1 MAGKGVTIDFNA
13 NVARFTSSVDKM
25 TNDLAKFQTNADRI
39 SKNVNK
45 SFSTLGSG
53 LKGIFGGLG
62 AALSV
67 HELGQMAEVGNME
80 ARLKLATRNSVE
92 FAQAQENVRRIAAS
106 TQSSLEET
114 ATLYTRISQSLLDV
128 GGTQKQVAATTEA
141 MALAL
146 KVSGATTAEANSA
159 MLQFSQIISSGKTE
173 MGEFNAVNEAAPR
186 LIKALADG
194 LGVPIGRL
202 RDLQKEGKLTRDVW
216 VEALGSQLPKL
227 MKEAES
233 MPTTISGA
241 FTALRNETLLAV
253 GEIDKLTGAT
263 KRVAEAIGLITKG
276 AEGWKNFITQ
286 SEQQEISKRLE
297 AIRFEMDTILAQR
310 KLISN
315 LGFDSSSFRSDALNE
330 FNSEALKLQ
339 NNLQKMQTDSDAAQ
353 KAAGKAAE
361 EAIALAKKRAKEAE
375 NAAGAEKRRAEAQK
389 AAEAAAKKASLDR
402 EKIFQHEIDAE
413 LKAFNEYHKNRERI
427 AKEAQEA
434 LDGLMKEG
442 RNLQLSVDPMA
453 RMNAEVERYNE
464 LLKVGAINQQ
474 TFDLAI
480 TKSAADLERATSG
493 NVEKLKFSVDS
504 ASEHMNAV
512 LIGFQTNVQR
522 NLGDTLFRSLSG
534 DFDNIGDAWK
544 TMLLR
549 MASDAAAANL
559 SKVIFGEDGTGGSG
573 LLGKGLSLLGS
584 VLGLFGGGG
593 SAAGSFLKSTSG
605 IMNITSGGSF
615 GQAAKGAYFD
625 SGNANFTAFAK
636 GGIVDSPTL
645 FKFASGGSINNGL
658 MGEAG
663 PEAIMPLKRDSQG
676 RLGVSGGGGRSVV
689 ITQNINIDSRTDRAE
704 VHALV
709 SRAVRQG
716 NAELVDRLGRQGV
729 I

>member
-13 NVARFTSSVDKM
+13 NVARFASSVDKM
-25 TNDLAKFQTNADRI
+25 TNDLSKFQTNADRI

-45 SFSTLGSG
+45 SFDRLGSG
-53 LKGIFGGLG
+53 MQAAFSGI
-62 AALSV
+62 AAAVSLR
-67 HELGQMAEVGNME
+67 ELGQMAEAFGNME

-92 FAQAQENVRRIAAS
+92 FAQAQENVRRIAAT

-159 MLQFSQIISSGKTE
+159 MLQFSQIIASGRTE
-173 MGEFNAVNEAAPR
+173 MGEFNSINEAAPR
-186 LIKALADG
+186 IMKALADG
-194 LGVPIGRL
+194 LGVPIGQL
-202 RDLQKEGKLTRDVW
+202 RALQKEGKLTRDVW

-276 AEGWKNFITQ
+276 AEGWKNFITPTA
-286 SEQQEISKRLE
+286 QQEIVKRLE
-297 AIRFEMDTILAQR
+297 VIRFEMDAILAQR

-339 NNLQKMQTDSDAAQ
+339 KNLQKMQTDSDAAQ

-361 EAIALAKKRAKEAE
+361 EAIALAKRRAKEAK
-375 NAAGAEKRRAEAQK
+375 NAAGTEKRRVEAQK
-389 AAEAAAKKASLDR
+389 AAEAAAKKAALER

-413 LKAFNEYHKNRERI
+413 LEAFNKYHKDREKMAR
-427 AKEAQEA
+427 EAQEA
-434 LDGLMKEG
+434 LDSLMKEG
-442 RNLQLSVDPMA
+442 RSLQLSVDPMA
-453 RMNAEVERYNE
+453 RMNAEVERYSE
-464 LLKVGAINQQ
+464 LLKAGAINQQ
-474 TFDLAI
+474 TFDLAAA
-480 TKSAADLERATSG
+480 KSAAELERATSG
-493 NVEKLKFSVDS
+493 NVERLKARVDG
-504 ASEHMNAV
+504 ASEHMSAV

-559 SKVIFGEDGTGGSG
+559 SRVIFGEDGTGGSG

-593 SAAGSFLKSTSG
+593 AAAGTATYTG
-605 IMNITSGGSF
+605 YGGL
-615 GQAAKGAYFD
+615 GAPRM
-625 SGNANFTAFAK
+625 FAK

-676 RLGVSGGGGRSVV
+676 RLGVSAQGRSGGGVV
-689 ITQNINIDSRTDRAE
+689 ITQNINIDSRTDRTE
-704 VHALV
+704 VYAIV
-709 SRAVRQG
+709 SRAVKHG
-716 NAELVDRLGRQGV
+716 NAELVDRLNRQGV